1 VSYTPQT
8 GARLMGLR
16 TPTAKMSKSD
26 PDSDNYVALLDPPD
40 VVRRKL
46 KTAVTDSGRE
56 IRCDEAKPGVS
67 NLIRLYAAVS
77 GKSME
82 SIQHQYAGKG
92 YAEFKRNLG
101 ERIIDLL
108 SPIQARY
115 RSMAADPGMLVE
127 VLHRGARKA
136 GERAEATL
144 SRVYRAVGF
153 IPGVRDQRRRV
164 GSRSPSSERQAH
176 IPLPAPPWAMH
187 ERRSAMETKSG
198 TAARYC
204 FMISA
209 APCMF

>member
-1 VSYTPQT
+1 
-8 GARLMGLR
+8 MGLR

-46 KTAVTDSGRE
+46 KTAITDSGRE
-56 IRCDEAKPGVS
+56 IRCDAAKPGVS

-92 YAEFKRNLG
+92 YAEFKRNLA

-115 RSMAADPGMLVE
+115 RSMAAD
-127 VLHRGARKA
+127 RGNA
-136 GERAEATL
+136 G
-144 SRVYRAVGF
+144 G
-153 IPGVRDQRRRV
+153 G
-164 GSRSPSSERQAH
+164 
-176 IPLPAPPWAMH
+176 
-187 ERRSAMETKSG
+187 
-198 TAARYC
+198 AA
-204 FMISA
+204 
-209 APCMF
+209 